1 MIFVV
6 SFLTLDLNPNT
17 LALHYVCLIS
27 RMIQVLMRNKH
38 THFNVS
44 NDEHVQR
51 FVASFI
57 HLFIYTN
64 KQTNTHS
71 HTHII
76 YSMFMYVFYVLMDF
90 VVYFWDFISIICER
104 PLRSVE

>member
-71 HTHII
+71 HTHTSYILCLC
-76 YSMFMYVFYVLMDF
+76 MCFM
-90 VVYFWDFISIICER
+90 C
-104 PLRSVE
+104 